1 MKEQISMAHQ
11 IKFGTGGWRAVIG
24 EDFIADN
31 IRRVAQ
37 GVALMIKED
46 GAENIPVPI
55 GYDRRFL
62 SDTAARWMAEVL
74 CANGVKVQFL
84 HRSAPTPL
92 IMHRVKKFD
101 LYCGLEVTASHNPS
115 SYNGIKLIVREGRDA
130 SLEATQRLESII
142 NSLEVEDVQRMPF
155 EKAEKDGLLEFLHN
169 PFDPFMDDI
178 IARLDMQAIRN
189 RGMRIAFDPMHGS
202 GTYPLMVILCT
213 ARVTVDI
220 IHQNK
225 DAYFGA
231 AMPAPTKHTLEELAR
246 KVRTGGYDLGIA
258 FDGDGDRVGI
268 IDEKGR
274 YVSANEILAM
284 LYWYLHE
291 FKGWKGPV
299 VRNQSTTHMLDRIA
313 ESFGEECHE
322 VPVGFK
328 YISSKIDETDAVLGG
343 ESSGGLT
350 VRGHIFGKDS
360 IYASCLFVE
369 MLSATGMTTSQI
381 LDMLHAKYGDTVFLE
396 EAFTF
401 EAAEKARIAKVILED
416 RQLPPLEDVEKVT
429 YTAGCKVYFT
439 DGGFITCRFSGT
451 EPLLRLMAEGPTQEK
466 TQSHIDAF
474 KALVKSII
482 ES

>member
-1 MKEQISMAHQ
+1 ML
-11 IKFGTGGWRAVIG
+11 G
-24 EDFIADN
+24 
-31 IRRVAQ
+31 
-37 GVALMIKED
+37 
-46 GAENIPVPI
+46 PI
-55 GYDRRFL
+55 GDFYENF
-62 SDTAARWMAEVL
+62 
-74 CANGVKVQFL
+74 
-84 HRSAPTPL
+84 
-92 IMHRVKKFD
+92 
-101 LYCGLEVTASHNPS
+101 
-115 SYNGIKLIVREGRDA
+115 
-130 SLEATQRLESII
+130 I
-142 NSLEVEDVQRMPF
+142 NSIEPEDVLRMPF
-155 EKAEKDGLLEFLHN
+155 EKTEAEGLLTFLHN

-178 IARLDMQAIRN
+178 IARLDMQAIRD

-313 ESFGEECHE
+313 ESFGEQCHE

-328 YISSKIDETDAVLGG
+328 HISSKIDETDAVLGG
-343 ESSGGLT
+343 ESSVGLT

-381 LDMLHAKYGDTVFLE
+381 LEKLHEKYGDSAFLE

-401 EAAEKARIAKVILED
+401 SGAQKARIAKVILEEK
-416 RQLPPLEDVEKVT
+416 RLPDFEDVEKVT
-429 YTAGCKVYFT
+429 YTDGCKVYFKN
-439 DGGFITCRFSGT
+439 GGFITCRFSGT
-451 EPLLRLMAEGPTQEK
+451 EPLLRLMSEAPTEGEAQGY
-466 TQSHIDAF
+466 INAF
-474 KALVKSII
+474 KALVEKIMA
-482 ES
+482 ECAE

>member
-1 MKEQISMAHQ
+1 MAHQ

-31 IRRVAQ
+31 IRRVGQAVAQ
-37 GVALMIKED
+37 MVHED
-46 GAENIPVPI
+46 GAEDLPVPI

-62 SDTAARWMAEVL
+62 SDTAAKWLAEVL

-115 SYNGIKLIVREGRDA
+115 SYNGIKLIVKEGRDA
-130 SLEATQRLESII
+130 SIEATQRLEKII
-142 NSLEVEDVQRMPF
+142 NSIEPEDVLRMPF
-155 EKAEKDGLLEFLHN
+155 EKTEEAGLLEFLHN

-178 IARLDMQAIRN
+178 IEKLDMQAIRN

-231 AMPAPTKHTLEELAR
+231 EMPAPTRDTLEELAR
-246 KVRTGGYDLGIA
+246 KVRIGGYDLGIA

-328 YISSKIDETDAVLGG
+328 HISSKIDETDAVLGG

-381 LDMLHAKYGDTVFLE
+381 LEKLHEKYGSSAFLE

-401 EAAEKARIAKVILED
+401 AEAEKARIAKVILED
-416 RQLPPLEDVEKVT
+416 KVLPALENVEKVG
-429 YTAGCKVYFT
+429 YTDGCKVYFKN
-439 DGGFITCRFSGT
+439 GGFVTCRFSGT
-451 EPLLRLMAEGPTQEK
+451 EPLLRLMAEAPTEAEGQ
-466 TQSHIDAF
+466 IYINAF
-474 KALVKSII
+474 KGLVQEII
-482 ES
+482 SGVRE

>member
-1 MKEQISMAHQ
+1 M

-24 EDFIADN
+24 SDFVEKN
-31 IRRVAQ
+31 ICYVAE
-37 GVALMIKED
+37 GICRLMEED
-46 GAENIPVPI
+46 GKMDKPTII
-55 GYDRRFL
+55 GYDHRFL
-62 SDTAARWMAEVL
+62 SEPAARWMAEVFAAHGL
-74 CANGVKVQFL
+74 TVWFMN
-84 HRSAPTPL
+84 RSAPTPL
-92 IMHRVKKFD
+92 IMHTVKKQGF
-101 LYCGLEVTASHNPS
+101 YFGVEITASHNPS
-115 SYNGIKLIVREGRDA
+115 SYNGIKLIVEEGRDA
-130 SLEATQRLESII
+130 PVETTVRLEAWIACAEADDK
-142 NSLEVEDVQRMPF
+142 VGRMPF
-155 EKAEKDGLLEFLHN
+155 AEACDRGLVIYRKN
-169 PFDPFMDDI
+169 PFNDFIDDI
-178 IARLDMQAIRN
+178 LNVLNVEAIREHGA
-189 RGMRIAFDPMHGS
+189 RVLFDPMYGS
-202 GTYPLMVILCT
+202 GTYPLLVILCT
-213 ARVTVDI
+213 ARCTVDM
-220 IHQNK
+220 IHNTR
-225 DAYFGA
+225 DAYFGGHL
-231 AMPAPTKHTLEELAR
+231 PAPSAQGLGELRNRVLAG
-246 KVRTGGYDLGIA
+246 KYELGIA

-313 ESFGEECHE
+313 ESFGETCYE

-328 YISSKIDETDAVLGG
+328 HISSKIDETDAVLGG

-381 LDMLHAKYGDTVFLE
+381 LDKLHEKYGNTVFLE

-401 EAAEKARIAKVILED
+401 DEADKARVSKVILED
-416 RQLPPLEDVEKVT
+416 KTLPELEDVEKVT
-429 YTAGCKVYFT
+429 YTDGCKVYFK

-451 EPLLRLMAEGPTQEK
+451 EPLLRLMAEGQTREETQG
-466 TQSHIDAF
+466 HIDAF

-482 ES
+482 SE

>member
-1 MKEQISMAHQ
+1 MAHQ
-11 IKFGTGGWRAVIG
+11 IRFGTGGWRAVIG

-31 IRRVAQ
+31 IRRVGQAVAQ
-37 GVALMIKED
+37 MIRAD
-46 GAENIPVPI
+46 GAGDLPVPI

-62 SDTAARWMAEVL
+62 SDTAARWLAEVL
-74 CANGVKVQFL
+74 CANGIKVQFM

-92 IMHRVKKFD
+92 IMHRVKTCGF
-101 LYCGLEVTASHNPS
+101 YCGLEVTASHNPP
-115 SYNGIKLIVREGRDA
+115 SYNGIKLIVKEGRDA
-130 SLEATQRLESII
+130 SVEATQRLESLI
-142 NSLEVEDVQRMPF
+142 NNIEPEDVLRIPF
-155 EKAEKDGLLEFLHN
+155 ERAEREGLLEFLHN

-178 IARLDMQAIRN
+178 IARLDMQAIRD

-231 AMPAPTKHTLEELAR
+231 EMPAPTRQTLEELAR
-246 KVRTGGYDLGIA
+246 KVRIGGYDLGIA

-299 VRNQSTTHMLDRIA
+299 VRNQSTTHLLDRIA
-313 ESFGEECHE
+313 ESFGEACYE

-328 YISSKIDETDAVLGG
+328 HISSKIDETDAVLGG

-381 LDMLHAKYGDTVFLE
+381 LEKLHDKYGNTVFLE
-396 EAFTF
+396 DAYTFT
-401 EAAEKARIAKVILED
+401 EEEKARITKIILEEKC
-416 RQLPPLEDVEKVT
+416 LPRLENVQKVT
-429 YTAGCKVYFT
+429 YTDGCKVYFRN
-439 DGGFITCRFSGT
+439 GSFITCRFSGT
-451 EPLLRLMAEGPTQEK
+451 EPLLRLMAEGQTQEEA
-466 TQSHIDAF
+466 QGYIDAF
-474 KALVKSII
+474 RALVDSII
-482 ES
+482 AE